1 MSNTSAHQHVKM
13 IVYAFPG
20 LGTDRRMFDLQ
31 TDLDCE
37 LRIPEW
43 IAPHKNETMNHY
55 AGRMAQL
62 LDISQ
67 PFSIMGVSLG
77 GMMCMELAKYLQPEK
92 IILVSSCKTR
102 SELPPQI
109 QLGKYVGGAGLASIS
124 FIRRAIKVYNQRMGD
139 LPPEMKM
146 VFDEM
151 VTTVNGEFLKWAA
164 TAITRWQNETIHDN
178 IIHIHGTHD
187 KVLPYKYVKADI
199 TVMGGSH
206 YMVGT
211 RSEEVNA
218 LIERAL
224 GLP

>member
-1 MSNTSAHQHVKM
+1 M

-43 IAPHKNETMNHY
+43 LPPLKDETMNHY
-55 AGRMAQL
+55 AGRMAGI
-62 LDISQ
+62 LDVSE

-77 GMMCMELAKYLQPEK
+77 GMMCMEIAKYIQPEK

-109 QLGKYVGGAGLASIS
+109 LLGKYLGGASLAPIS
-124 FIRRAIKVYNQRMGD
+124 VIRRAIQIYNQRMGD
-139 LPPEMKM
+139 MPPEMKII
-146 VFDEM
+146 FDEM
-151 VTTVNGEFLKWAA
+151 VATVDGTFLKWAA
-164 TAITRWQNETIHDN
+164 TAVTRWQNETIHDN
-178 IIHIHGTHD
+178 ITHIHGTRD
-187 KVLPYKYVKADI
+187 KVLPYKYVKADL
-199 TVMGGSH
+199 VVNGGSH

-218 LIERAL
+218 LIERVL
-224 GLP
+224 F

>member
-1 MSNTSAHQHVKM
+1 M
-13 IVYAFPG
+13 IVYAFAG

-43 IAPHKNETMNHY
+43 IPPRKNETMHQY
-55 AGRMAQL
+55 AGRMAQII
-62 LDISQ
+62 DISQ

-77 GMMCMELAKYLQPEK
+77 GMMCMELAKYIQPEK

-109 QLGKYVGGAGLASIS
+109 LLGKYIGGADLASIP
-124 FIRRAIKVYNQRMGD
+124 FIRRVIKMYSRKFGD
-139 LPPEMKM
+139 LPPEMKAI
-146 VFDEM
+146 FDEM
-151 VTTVNGEFLKWAA
+151 VSTVDGTFLKWAA
-164 TAITRWQNETIHDN
+164 TAVTRWQNETIHDN
-178 IIHIHGTHD
+178 IIHIHGTRD
-187 KVLPYKYVKADI
+187 RVLPYKYVKADI
-199 TVMGGSH
+199 AVMGGSH
-206 YMVGT
+206 YMVST

-224 GLP
+224 RVPSSEF

>member
-1 MSNTSAHQHVKM
+1 M

-31 TDLDCE
+31 DDLDCE

-43 IAPHKNETMNHY
+43 IPPQKNETMNHY
-55 AGRMAQL
+55 AGRFSQL
-62 LDISQ
+62 LDTSE

-77 GMMCMELAKYLQPEK
+77 GMMCMELAKYMQPEK
-92 IILVSSCKTR
+92 IILISSCKTR
-102 SELPPQI
+102 SELPPHI
-109 QLGKYVGGAGLASIS
+109 QMGKFIGGAELAPIP
-124 FIRRAIKVYNQRMGD
+124 FVRRAIRVYNQRFGD
-139 LPPEMKM
+139 LPYEMKT

-164 TAITRWQNETIHDN
+164 TAITRWQNETIHNN
-178 IIHIHGTHD
+178 IIHIHGTRD

-199 TVMGGSH
+199 TLMGGSH

-224 GLP
+224 SVDSL